1 MKKSLLIGAVLFSTI
16 YSAQAQISQGGLPL
30 SLRNK
35 VSYSNV
41 PLSSYS
47 NPDWNAY
54 LEQASADFN
63 QPYLAGLYTTANFGF
78 PESGQLITLDN
89 GQRIWRGQIRVQDAP
104 AIGLMYDKFA
114 LPKGVQLYLSNEVQ
128 NQVLGAFD
136 ATNNDPSGV
145 FVTDAVQ
152 GGLVNVELN
161 IDAAVHLSDIQ
172 LHVDKAIVF
181 HRAIEHLTQYTIGG
195 GQTIASSIDS
205 ALVGSSSVCMINAIC
220 PQGDGYSSDRKATVQ
235 TLLPAGN
242 GAALCS
248 GTLVNTTA
256 NSTANCSKPYILT
269 ASHCEGT
276 GSLSNTTFN
285 QILVRFNFEK
295 SACAASSQVPTAQS
309 MTGAN
314 VIARANYNESFSTSD
329 IKGDFMLLQLR
340 QNVPA
345 SYNAI
350 VAGWNNN
357 PGISRTTSAPKKFI
371 GFHHPAGDAKKTSY
385 TYTIG
390 STDLG
395 SGVSNTHW
403 EMMLQEGYV
412 AGGSSGSGLFNPDG
426 YLIGIASVAGEANP
440 PSSCHVNARGQVADV
455 YAMNWVTYSRFSFDW
470 DYSIDGTANNR
481 KLKPWLDPNNTG
493 VATVESLNAADC
505 SNISGTGINTVNKDL
520 SDNVTIYPNPVIS
533 DNVQLQYNLPNTGN
547 LYITVY
553 DVSGKTVYQT
563 EVFKTQ
569 SGVRKLDLGNL
580 PNGMYLVKVAT
591 EAGFTTKKVMIQ
603 K

>member
-35 VSYSNV
+35 VSYSNI

-63 QPYLAGLYTTANFGF
+63 QPYLAGLYTAANFGF

-114 LPKGVQLYLSNEVQ
+114 LPKGVQLYLSNETQ

-136 ATNNDPSGV
+136 AANNDPSGV

-181 HRAIEHLTQYTIGG
+181 HRAIEHLAQYTIGG
-195 GQTIASSIDS
+195 GQTIASAIDS
-205 ALVGSSSVCMINAIC
+205 ALVGASSVCMINAIC
-220 PQGDGYSSDRKATVQ
+220 PQGDGYSRDRKATVQ

-329 IKGDFMLLQLR
+329 IKGDFLLLQLR
-340 QNVPA
+340 QTVPA

-357 PGISRTTSAPKKFI
+357 PAISRTTSAPKKFI

-493 VATVESLNAADC
+493 AATVESLNAADC

-563 EVFKTQ
+563 EVLKTQ